1 MAAKVDPKTDP
12 KYSNVLLLVDSG
24 PRWFREN
31 TIVGP
36 THGDPDER
44 ARCVVWERQAVV
56 AFDLDGSVELI
67 AVESSPVRRY
77 LNVEALRGQYIAIGG
92 YYGGEYVAEVE
103 RCLRDGC
110 GLKVV
115 VVCDLCLWE
124 NVDEAQGVYTR
135 GLWPARRGQFPDWLQ
150 GAAEGLDDYLVSA
163 PEG

>member
-1 MAAKVDPKTDP
+1 
-12 KYSNVLLLVDSG
+12 
-24 PRWFREN
+24 
-31 TIVGP
+31 
-36 THGDPDER
+36 
-44 ARCVVWERQAVV
+44 VWERLAVV

-77 LNVEALRGQYIAIGG
+77 LNVEALRGQYVAIGG
-92 YYGGEYVAEVE
+92 YYGGECVAEVE

-115 VVCDLCLWE
+115 VVRDLCLWE

-135 GLWPARRGQFPDWLQ
+135 GLWPARRVQFPDWLQ
-150 GAAEGLDDYLVSA
+150 VAAEGLDDYLVSA